1 MILYYAVGGGLGH
14 LARARRV
21 LTRLG
26 LRDRAVI
33 VTAAEEPRITDGI
46 PTVTSADFLDY
57 ERIIVDAFPC
67 GLLGELRDVDV
78 PMDYVARL
86 LQWDAYASATGAV
99 MPHFETTYVVEPVTH
114 ALDSDRVVDLDLS
127 EPPFEAEEEDFWLV
141 AHSGD
146 DDEVRHLAD
155 YAHELQQIE
164 GIDAPIVIA
173 RRTFPLAPLL
183 ARATRIVSAAGFN
196 IMLETEPW
204 RHKHHVVPLP
214 RRFDDQFTRAARR
227 RKLIGQRTADS
238 GQQAG

>member
-21 LTRLG
+21 LTHLG

-33 VTAAEEPRITDGI
+33 LTAVEEPRITGGI
-46 PTVTSADFLDY
+46 PTVTSADFLAY

-67 GLLGELRDVDV
+67 GLLGELQDVDV

-86 LQWDAYASATGAV
+86 LQWDAYVSATGAV

-127 EPPFEAEEEDFWLV
+127 EPPFAAEEEDFWLV
-141 AHSGD
+141 AHTGD

-183 ARATRIVSAAGFN
+183 ARAARIVSAAGFN

-227 RKLIGQRTADS
+227 RKLLDHTPCPADQS
-238 GQQAG
+238 S

>member
-33 VTAAEEPRITDGI
+33 LTAVEEPRITDGI
-46 PTVTSADFLDY
+46 PTATSADFLAY

-67 GLLGELRDVDV
+67 GLLGELQDIDV

-86 LQWDAYASATGAV
+86 LQWDAYTSATGAV
-99 MPHFETTYVVEPVTH
+99 MPHFETTYLVEPVTH
-114 ALDSDRVVDLDLS
+114 ALDSDRVVELDLS

-164 GIDAPIVIA
+164 GIDAPIIIA

-183 ARATRIVSAAGFN
+183 ARASRIVSAAGFN

-204 RHKHHVVPLP
+204 RQKHHVVPLP

-227 RKLIGQRTADS
+227 RKMLDHTPCPADQS
-238 GQQAG
+238 S